1 MATDNK
7 SKVKTKSIFSVAA
20 RFNENKDLAT
30 RLLNP
35 SKEILSKCKD
45 HNSYPCGKTSFFE
58 EDKNLFLIEEEPWK
72 EFRANLRQFRQ
83 FRRCFIKTQYL

>member
-7 SKVKTKSIFSVAA
+7 SKVKTKSLFAVAA

-35 SKEILSKCKD
+35 SKEILSKCED
-45 HNSYPCGKTSFFE
+45 HNSYPCGKTSFF
-58 EDKNLFLIEEEPWK
+58 
-72 EFRANLRQFRQ
+72 
-83 FRRCFIKTQYL
+83 